1 MQRTGG
7 RPAIKFS
14 RTKRDGTPFQK
25 QRQCWFAEPI
35 RPEPA
40 RQAVAATITCC
51 GATCNF
57 ALQYV
62 RITKFTKSNIV
73 NFWVY
78 TSPRN
83 QWQLRVRPES
93 MQVSTTTVR
102 PVAKRRTDDDSD
114 AETA

>member
-1 MQRTGG
+1 
-7 RPAIKFS
+7 
-14 RTKRDGTPFQK
+14 
-25 QRQCWFAEPI
+25 
-35 RPEPA
+35 
-40 RQAVAATITCC
+40 VAATITCC

-57 ALQYV
+57 ALQYM